1 MAGFLSRRP
10 FFVLL
15 MGLGAVA
22 MIVPAVHARVVEDYE
37 SMRIFFY
44 GFLLFSVITLF
55 VALATEGHQP
65 RFGLRGLL
73 VSLLAAFVFLPIM
86 LAIPFIEAVPGTRL
100 IDGWFEMVSGFT
112 TTGATLWD
120 NPRSLPRS
128 VHLWRSLVGWMGGL
142 LMWIAAM
149 AVLLP
154 LNLGGF
160 EVYQQG
166 TAEAGEDH
174 HARIGSSVEPPERLA
189 RYILRFVPL
198 YTGLT
203 LLLWLGLTVAG
214 EVPFVALC
222 HAMATLST
230 SGISPVGG
238 IYYSSAGIAGEV
250 MIALF
255 LLFAL
260 SHLTFTRA
268 PGEDPRSVV
277 TRDAELRFGL
287 TLIGLLTLALL
298 ARHVFEMGSDG
309 ADSSALTALAA
320 AWGGVF
326 TFLSFMT
333 TAGFESSQWPV
344 TQSWSGLSTPGLILV
359 GLTVIGGG
367 VATTAGGIKLLRVY
381 ALYKHSQRELQ
392 RLVHPS
398 SVGGA
403 GAHAR
408 RIRRQGA
415 QIAWIFFMIFAMSIA
430 GVMVLLSLTGV
441 QFETAMVLAVSALST
456 TGPLAV
462 VGAED
467 PISYAG
473 LTDLSKTVLA
483 LAMILGRLE
492 ALAIIALLNPEF
504 WRR

>member
-1 MAGFLSRRP
+1 MVSFLSRRP
-10 FFVLL
+10 LFVLL
-15 MGLGAVA
+15 MGLGALA
-22 MIVPAVHARVVEDYE
+22 MIVPAAHAAVVEDFV
-37 SMRIFFY
+37 SMRVFFY
-44 GFLLFSVITLF
+44 GFLLFFVITLF
-55 VALATEGHQP
+55 VALATDGRKP

-73 VSLLAAFVFLPIM
+73 VTLLAAFVFLPIM
-86 LAIPFIEAVPGTRL
+86 LALPMVEAVSGTRL
-100 IDGWFEMVSGFT
+100 LDAWFEMVSSFT
-112 TTGATLWD
+112 TTGATLFD
-120 NPRSLPRS
+120 NPRDLPRS
-128 VHLWRSLVGWMGGL
+128 VHLWRALVGWLGGL

-149 AVLLP
+149 AVLSP

-160 EVYQQG
+160 EVYQQ
-166 TAEAGEDH
+166 
-174 HARIGSSVEPPERLA
+174 IGSGTGQDRYAQIGPDAEPAERLG

-198 YTGLT
+198 YAGLT
-203 LLLWLGLTVAG
+203 LLLWIGLSVAG

-222 HAMATLST
+222 HAMAVMST

-238 IYYSSAGIAGEV
+238 IYFSSAGIAGEM

-255 LLFAL
+255 LIFAL

-268 PGEDPRSVV
+268 PGEDPKSVI
-277 TRDAELRFGL
+277 TRDPELRFGL
-287 TLIGLLTLALL
+287 SLVGLLSLALL
-298 ARHVFEMGSDG
+298 ARHVFELGTEGVDNSL
-309 ADSSALTALAA
+309 STALMA
-320 AWGGVF
+320 AWGGFF
-326 TFLSFMT
+326 TILSFMT
-333 TAGFESSQWPV
+333 TAGFESSGWTV
-344 TQSWSGLSTPGLILV
+344 AQSWSGLSTPGLMLV
-359 GLTVIGGG
+359 GLAVIGGG

-398 SVGGA
+398 SVAGA
-403 GAHAR
+403 GATAR

-415 QIAWIFFMIFAMSIA
+415 QIAWIFFMIFAISIA
-430 GVMVLLSLTGV
+430 GVMVLLAATGV

-473 LTDLSKTVLA
+473 LTDLSKVVLA
-483 LAMILGRLE
+483 FAMILGRLE

-504 WRR
+504 WRS

>member
-1 MAGFLSRRP
+1 MVSFLSRRLL
-10 FFVLL
+10 FVLL
-15 MGLGAVA
+15 MGLGALA
-22 MIVPAVHARVVEDYE
+22 MIVPAAHAAVVEDFV
-37 SMRIFFY
+37 SMRVFFY
-44 GFLLFSVITLF
+44 GFLLFFVITLF
-55 VALATEGHQP
+55 VALATDGRKP

-73 VSLLAAFVFLPIM
+73 VTLLAAFVFLPIM
-86 LAIPFIEAVPGTRL
+86 LALPMVEAVSGTRL
-100 IDGWFEMVSGFT
+100 LDAWFEMVSSIT
-112 TTGATLWD
+112 TTGATLFD
-120 NPRSLPRS
+120 NPRDLPRS
-128 VHLWRSLVGWMGGL
+128 VHLWRALVGWLGGL

-149 AVLLP
+149 AVLSP

-160 EVYQQG
+160 EVYQQ
-166 TAEAGEDH
+166 
-174 HARIGSSVEPPERLA
+174 IGSGTGQDRYAQIGPDAEPAERLA

-198 YTGLT
+198 YAGLT
-203 LLLWLGLTVAG
+203 LRLWIGLSVAG

-222 HAMATLST
+222 HAMAVMST

-238 IYYSSAGIAGEV
+238 IYFSSAGIAGEM

-255 LLFAL
+255 LIFAL

-268 PGEDPRSVV
+268 PGEDPKSVI
-277 TRDAELRFGL
+277 TRDPELRFGL
-287 TLIGLLTLALL
+287 SLVGLLSLALL
-298 ARHVFEMGSDG
+298 ARHVFELGTEGVDNSL
-309 ADSSALTALAA
+309 STALMA
-320 AWGGVF
+320 AWGGFF
-326 TFLSFMT
+326 TILSFMT
-333 TAGFESSQWPV
+333 TAGFESSGWTV
-344 TQSWSGLSTPGLILV
+344 AQSWSGLSTPGLMLV
-359 GLTVIGGG
+359 GLAVIGGG

-398 SVGGA
+398 SVAGA
-403 GAHAR
+403 GATAR

-415 QIAWIFFMIFAMSIA
+415 QIAWIFFMIFAISIA
-430 GVMVLLSLTGV
+430 GVMVLLAATGV

-473 LTDLSKTVLA
+473 LTDLSKVVLA
-483 LAMILGRLE
+483 FAMILGRLE

-504 WRR
+504 WRS

>member
-1 MAGFLSRRP
+1 MVGFLSRRP
-10 FFVLL
+10 LFVLL
-15 MGLGAVA
+15 MGLGAMA
-22 MIVPAVHARVVEDYE
+22 MILPAAHAAVVEDFV
-37 SMRIFFY
+37 SMRVFFY
-44 GFLLFSVITLF
+44 GFLLFFVLTLF
-55 VALATEGHQP
+55 VALATVGHRP

-73 VSLLAAFVFLPIM
+73 VTLLAAFVFLPVM
-86 LAIPFIEAVPGTRL
+86 LALPMVEVVSGTRL
-100 IDGWFEMVSGFT
+100 LDAWFEMVSSFT
-112 TTGATLWD
+112 TTGATLYD
-120 NPRSLPRS
+120 NPRELPRS
-128 VHLWRSLVGWMGGL
+128 LHLWRALVGWLGGL

-149 AVLLP
+149 AVLSP

-160 EVYQQG
+160 EVYQQ
-166 TAEAGEDH
+166 
-174 HARIGSSVEPPERLA
+174 IGSGVGQDRYSQIGPDADPSERLA

-198 YTGLT
+198 YTGMT
-203 LLLWLGLTVAG
+203 ILLWIGLTVAG

-222 HAMATLST
+222 HAMAVLST

-238 IYYSSAGIAGEV
+238 IYFSSAGIAGEV

-255 LLFAL
+255 LVFAL

-268 PGEDPRSVV
+268 PGEDPKSVL
-277 TRDAELRFGL
+277 TRDPELRFGL
-287 TLIGLLTLALL
+287 SLVGLLAAALF
-298 ARHVFEMGSDG
+298 ARHIFELGTEGVDNSL
-309 ADSSALTALAA
+309 ATALMA
-320 AWGGVF
+320 AWGGFF
-326 TFLSFMT
+326 TILSFMT
-333 TAGFESSQWPV
+333 TAGFESAGWDV
-344 TQSWSGLSTPGLILV
+344 AQSWSGLSTPGLMLV
-359 GLTVIGGG
+359 GLAVIGGG

-403 GAHAR
+403 GATAR

-415 QIAWIFFMIFAMSIA
+415 QIAWIFFMIFAISIA
-430 GVMVLLSLTGV
+430 GVMVLLAATGV

-462 VGAED
+462 LGAED

-473 LTDLSKTVLA
+473 LADLSKVVLA
-483 LAMILGRLE
+483 FAMILGRLE

-504 WRR
+504 WRS

>member
-10 FFVLL
+10 LFVLL
-15 MGLGAVA
+15 MGLGAVV
-22 MIVPAVHARVVEDYE
+22 MIVPAIHARVVEDYD

-44 GFLLFSVITLF
+44 GFLLFSVMTLF
-55 VALATEGHQP
+55 VALATVGHQP
-65 RFGLRGLL
+65 RYGLRGLL
-73 VSLLAAFVFLPIM
+73 VSLLAGFVFLPIM
-86 LAIPFIEAVPGTRL
+86 LAIPFVEAVPHARL
-100 IDGWFEMVSGFT
+100 FDGWFEMVSGFT

-120 NPRSLPRS
+120 DPRNLPRS
-128 VHLWRSLVGWMGGL
+128 VHLWRALVGWMGGL

-166 TAEAGEDH
+166 TARAGQ
-174 HARIGSSVEPPERLA
+174 ARQAQIDRSIAPPERLA
-189 RYILRFVPL
+189 RYILRFVPI

-203 LLLWLGLTVAG
+203 LLLWLGLTMAG

-238 IYYSSAGIAGEV
+238 LYYSASGVAGEV

-255 LLFAL
+255 LVFAL
-260 SHLTFTRA
+260 SHLTFSRA
-268 PGEDPRSVV
+268 PGEDPRTVL
-277 TRDAELRFGL
+277 TRDPELRFGL
-287 TLIGLLTLALL
+287 SLVGLLSAALF
-298 ARHVFEMGSDG
+298 ARHVVELGGEGVDNSL
-309 ADSSALTALAA
+309 STALAA
-320 AWGGVF
+320 AWGGLF
-326 TFLSFMT
+326 TILSFMT
-333 TAGFESSQWPV
+333 TAGFESTGWEVAQD
-344 TQSWSGLSTPGLILV
+344 WSGLSSPGLMLV
-359 GLTVIGGG
+359 GLTVVGGG

-381 ALYKHSQRELQ
+381 ALYKHSQRELD

-403 GAHAR
+403 GAQAR
-408 RIRRQGA
+408 RIRTQGA
-415 QIAWIFFMIFAMSIA
+415 QIAWVFFMIFALSIA

-441 QFETAMVLAVSALST
+441 QFETALVLAVSALST

-473 LTDLSKTVLA
+473 LTDLSRIVLA
-483 LAMILGRLE
+483 FAMILGRLE